1 MDLVVT
7 GTAVT
12 LDEDRRVEPH
22 AAIYLHDGRIEAV
35 QPVRRRRPAGF
46 ARAPLV
52 STGGII
58 TPGLM
63 DLHSHLAYNS
73 LPLWVAPKTT
83 PYQTRYQWPGAVTY
97 GRDISN
103 PAQALGIAAAAAT
116 LRYAEVKA
124 IVGGVTAIQG
134 SPPLTRAFPGWM
146 VRNVEK
152 DPVGGRDTVRQSVLK
167 VESDRLDSY
176 AEAMGQG
183 RSFFYHLAEGTA
195 PTLRSEYRDLAAHGC
210 TGPGLIGIH
219 STALVDADYDDW
231 SPPGAVVWS
240 PFSNI
245 WLYGGT
251 TDILA
256 ARERG
261 QLVCLGSDWAPS
273 GTRSLLWELKVA
285 DLWNR
290 EELGGALSDR
300 DLVEFTTRN
309 PGLAMERAWH
319 VPVGRIVEGGLADL
333 TVHRAR
339 DTDPYRSLI
348 TACEPDIRLVI
359 VGGRPAY
366 GLVSQLTAS
375 GATDIEPIIVA
386 GRRRG
391 IVMTLPDELLP
402 ESPAQQ
408 REATM
413 SWAEGL
419 AELMHV
425 SADPA
430 AAVREARLP
439 VRGGER
445 LRFIP
450 DMPVAVRADGE
461 EESRALDDD
470 ELAVLVV
477 PEPEPL
483 ATDKAWLDFVAS
495 AAPAH
500 ARFLAKLGA
509 YYSH

>member
-1 MDLVVT
+1 MDLIVT
-7 GTAVT
+7 GTVVT
-12 LDEDRRVEPH
+12 VDDDRRVEPR
-22 AAIYLHDGRIEAV
+22 AAIYIHDGRVETV

-46 ARAPLV
+46 ANARMV

-63 DLHSHLAYNS
+63 DLHSHLAYNT
-73 LPLWVAPKTT
+73 LPLWLAPRTT

-152 DPVGGRDTVRQSVLK
+152 DPVGGQDTIRQSVLK
-167 VESDRLDSY
+167 VEADRLDDY
-176 AEAMGQG
+176 ARAMGEG

-195 PTLRSEYRDLAAHGC
+195 PSLRKEYRDLAEHGC

-219 STALVDADYDDW
+219 STALSDAEYADW
-231 SPPGAVVWS
+231 SPTGAIVWS

-245 WLYGGT
+245 WLYGDT
-251 TDILA
+251 TDIVT
-256 ARERG
+256 ARDRG

-273 GTRSLLWELKVA
+273 GTRNLLWELKVA
-285 DLWNR
+285 DIWNR
-290 EELGGALSDR
+290 ERLGGSLSDR
-300 DLVEFTTRN
+300 EMVEFATRN

-319 VPVGRIVEGGLADL
+319 VPVGRIVDGALADL
-333 TVHRAR
+333 TVHAPRHA
-339 DTDPYRSLI
+339 DPYRSLL
-348 TACEPDIRLVI
+348 TATEPDIRLVI
-359 VGGRPAY
+359 VGGRPVY
-366 GLVSQLTAS
+366 GLASQLRAA
-375 GATDIEPIIVA
+375 GAQDIEPITVA
-386 GRRRG
+386 RRRRG
-391 IVMTLPDELLP
+391 IVMTLPPELLP
-402 ESPAQQ
+402 ENPVQQ

-413 SWAEGL
+413 SWSEGL
-419 AELMHV
+419 SVLANV
-425 SADPA
+425 SRDPA
-430 AAVREARLP
+430 AAVRQARLP
-439 VRGGER
+439 VRGGDR
-445 LRFIP
+445 LQFVP
-450 DMPVAVRADGE
+450 DMPVAVRADGS

-470 ELAVLVV
+470 ELATLVV

-483 ATDKAWLDFVAS
+483 ATDRAWLDLVDRL
-495 AAPAH
+495 APAH
-500 ARFLAKLGA
+500 ARLLAKLGG
-509 YYSH
+509 YYPV

>member
-7 GTAVT
+7 GMAVT
-12 LDEDRRVEPH
+12 FDEDRRIEPR
-22 AAIYLHDGRIEAV
+22 AAIYIHDGRIEAV

-46 ARAPLV
+46 ESAQRV
-52 STGGII
+52 STGGIV

-63 DLHSHLAYNS
+63 DLHSHLAYNT
-73 LPLWVAPKTT
+73 LPLWVAPRTT

-103 PAQALGIAAAAAT
+103 PAQALGIVAAAAT

-167 VESDRLDSY
+167 VEPERLDSY
-176 AEAMGQG
+176 AAAMGEG

-195 PTLRSEYRDLAAHGC
+195 AALRSEYRDLAAHGC
-210 TGPGLIGIH
+210 AGPNLIGIH
-219 STALVDADYDDW
+219 STALTRADYSDW
-231 SPPGAVVWS
+231 SPPGAIVWS

-245 WLYGGT
+245 WLYGAT
-251 TDILA
+251 TDVLA
-256 ARERG
+256 ARDRG

-285 DLWNR
+285 DIWNR

-300 DLVEFTTRN
+300 DLVELATRN

-319 VPVGRIVEGGLADL
+319 VPVGRIVEGALADL
-333 TVHRAR
+333 TVHGAR
-339 DTDPYRSLI
+339 HADPYRSLI
-348 TACEPDIRLVI
+348 SAREPDIKLVV
-359 VGGRPAY
+359 VGGRPVY
-366 GLVSQLTAS
+366 GLVSQLRAAGTR
-375 GATDIEPIIVA
+375 DIETIVVA

-402 ESPAQQ
+402 ENPVQQ
-408 REATM
+408 REANM

-419 AELMHV
+419 AVLLHV
-425 SADPA
+425 SKDPA

-445 LRFIP
+445 LQFVP
-450 DMPVAVRADGE
+450 DMPAAVRADGQDD
-461 EESRALDDD
+461 SRALDDD
-470 ELAVLVV
+470 ELATLVV

-483 ATDKAWLDFVAS
+483 ATDRAWLDFVDNR
-495 AAPAH
+495 APAH
-500 ARFLAKLGA
+500 ARILAKLGA
-509 YYSH
+509 YLR